1 METLSINRDQ
11 SDKLTSIINGIH
23 GLPFKFLGFN
33 RGNRVSIKAFPPL
46 LKMINQ
52 ALSSVISHQKYIRTE
67 IALLNNEM
75 FVLRKKINLPIVVKY
90 KDTLLHCY
98 CSQ

>member
-1 METLSINRDQ
+1 METLSINKDQ

-52 ALSSVISHQKYIRTE
+52 ALSSVIFTPEIYKNWNSTTE
-67 IALLNNEM
+67 QWDVCAAQEDKLT
-75 FVLRKKINLPIVVKY
+75 
-90 KDTLLHCY
+90 D
-98 CSQ
+98 CSQI